1 MILNSKWLNGWN
13 LFLLIAVPI
22 CVAVVVRMSAL
33 DMSSA
38 RDISSMIQFSVRCS
52 VPWLYLAF
60 AASSICALFPGQFG
74 RWSMRNRRYVG
85 LCFAAGMA
93 WQLTFILM
101 MVTGHW
107 TYYAEEVYSFEDI
120 VVQVP
125 GYLLLGAMTV
135 TSFRPGRQLLSGR
148 QWRILHKGSI
158 YFLWGTVWST
168 YWYELYY
175 YGDIQLIDYVFYW
188 AGIVAWGFRLWAW
201 SIERWQLASAS
212 HLARTG

>member
-22 CVAVVVRMSAL
+22 SVAVVVKMSAL

-60 AASSICALFPGQFG
+60 AASSIFAVFPGQFG
-74 RWSMRNRRYVG
+74 RWLLRNRRYVG

-93 WQLTFILM
+93 WQLTFILL
-101 MVTGHW
+101 MVSGHW
-107 TYYAEEVYSFEDI
+107 TYYTEEVYSFEDI

-148 QWRILHKGSI
+148 QWRILHKSSI

-175 YGDIQLIDYVFYW
+175 YGDIQLIDYMFYW

-201 SIERWQLASAS
+201 SSERWQLASIEERAT
-212 HLARTG
+212 TG